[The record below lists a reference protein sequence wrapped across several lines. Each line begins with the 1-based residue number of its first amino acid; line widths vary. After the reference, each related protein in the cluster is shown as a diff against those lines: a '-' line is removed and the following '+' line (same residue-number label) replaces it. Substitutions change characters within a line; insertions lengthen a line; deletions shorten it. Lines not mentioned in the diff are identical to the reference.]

1 MSHPI
6 ENIIKTTMENLQTLI
21 NVNTIVGSPVRV
33 DNNTMVIPVS
43 RVSLGFISGGG
54 EYPTKNAVERSG
66 RSLEDSDSGA
76 KQPFA
81 GTTAAGICVSPVS
94 FLSVQNGQV
103 GVLPAKSSGCMLERM
118 IDNIPQILRALEQMI
133 ASLQKAR
140 RVQDE

>member
-6 ENIIKTTMENLQTLI
+6 ENIIKTTMENLQALI

-33 DNNTMVIPVS
+33 DNNTMVMPVS
-43 RVSLGFISGGG
+43 RVSLGFIAGGG

-66 RSLEDSDSGA
+66 RTLEDSDA
-76 KQPFA
+76 KLPFA

-94 FLSVQNGQV
+94 FLSVQSGQV
-103 GVLPAKSSGCMLERM
+103 AVLPAQASGCMFERM

-133 ASLQKAR
+133 ASLHKAR
-140 RVQDE
+140 HVQDE

>member
-6 ENIIKTTMENLQTLI
+6 ETIIKTTMENLQTLI

-33 DNNTMVIPVS
+33 DNNTMVLPVS
-43 RVSLGFISGGG
+43 RVSLGFIAGGG
-54 EYPTKNAVERSG
+54 EYASKNAVERSG
-66 RSLEDSDSGA
+66 RALEGSDTTL
-76 KQPFA
+76 PFA

-94 FLSVQNGQV
+94 FLSVQSGQV
-103 GVLPAKSSGCMLERM
+103 SVLPAQVSGCMLERM

-140 RVQDE
+140 RTQDE